1 MSNSDLQPATRDRR
15 RLFWPLQLQRP
26 AQLQQPNQGEIML
39 TTNQTELALRLYEN
53 STYGSTYGKGL
64 FRRALFNGSIDI
76 KSPLVKYVIDL
87 FNYEDWCNIAKTHAQ
102 IEIITGVPQQADT
115 LYTWINRYN
124 TSTKQKTLVSG
135 FCSFDCESKDINVMI
150 IDPEC
155 NIEGVW
161 KISAKPCQTNRNGL
175 RAPQFLATNADLT
188 EW

>member
-1 MSNSDLQPATRDRR
+1 
-15 RLFWPLQLQRP
+15 
-26 AQLQQPNQGEIML
+26 ML

-87 FNYEDWCNIAKTHAQ
+87 FNYDDWCNIAKTHAQ

-150 IDPEC
+150 IDPEFD
-155 NIEGVW
+155 IEGVW

>member
-1 MSNSDLQPATRDRR
+1 
-15 RLFWPLQLQRP
+15 
-26 AQLQQPNQGEIML
+26 ML
-39 TTNQTELALRLYEN
+39 TTNQTELAVRLYEN
-53 STYGSTYGKGL
+53 STYGTTYGKGL

-76 KSPLVKYVIDL
+76 KSPQVKYVIDL
-87 FNYEDWCNIAKTHAQ
+87 FNYDDWCNIAKTHAQ

-135 FCSFDCESKDINVMI
+135 FCSFDCESKDINVMN

-175 RAPQFLATNADLT
+175 RAPQFLAPNADLT

>member
-15 RLFWPLQLQRP
+15 RLFWPLQLERP

-87 FNYEDWCNIAKTHAQ
+87 FNYDDWCNIAKTHAQ

-115 LYTWINRYN
+115 LYSWINRYN

-161 KISAKPCQTNRNGL
+161 KISAKPCQTNKNGL

>member
-1 MSNSDLQPATRDRR
+1 
-15 RLFWPLQLQRP
+15 
-26 AQLQQPNQGEIML
+26 ML
-39 TTNQTELALRLYEN
+39 TTNQTELAVRLYEN
-53 STYGSTYGKGL
+53 STYGTTYGKGL

>member
-1 MSNSDLQPATRDRR
+1 
-15 RLFWPLQLQRP
+15 
-26 AQLQQPNQGEIML
+26 ML
-39 TTNQTELALRLYEN
+39 TTNQTDLAVRLYEN
-53 STYGSTYGKGL
+53 STYGTTYGKGL

>member
-87 FNYEDWCNIAKTHAQ
+87 FNYDDWCNIAKTHAQ
-102 IEIITGVPQQADT
+102 IEIITGVAQQADT
-115 LYTWINRYN
+115 LYSWINRYN

>member
-1 MSNSDLQPATRDRR
+1 
-15 RLFWPLQLQRP
+15 
-26 AQLQQPNQGEIML
+26 ML
-39 TTNQTELALRLYEN
+39 TTNQTELAVRLYEN
-53 STYGSTYGKGL
+53 STYGPTDGKGL

-76 KSPLVKYVIDL
+76 KSPQVKYVIDL

>member
-1 MSNSDLQPATRDRR
+1 
-15 RLFWPLQLQRP
+15 
-26 AQLQQPNQGEIML
+26 ML

-87 FNYEDWCNIAKTHAQ
+87 FNYDDWCNIAKTHAQ

-115 LYTWINRYN
+115 LYTWINRYD